1 MSLATYRFRSMGT
14 DVSVVLPS
22 THRREAIRV
31 QRLFVEWD
39 QRLSRFRR
47 DSELSRVNAAAG
59 RDVPVSPATFDV
71 IEQALHAARATD
83 GRFDP
88 LLGARLV
95 ELGYDR
101 TFAALPADRPGQ
113 PLAAWRPSRWR
124 EVRLDRARSAVRVPP
139 GGALD
144 LGGIAKGMAADAAV
158 ADLREAGVPYA
169 LVNAGGDLATHGAP
183 PESGGWAVGIDNV
196 DLAGGAALLARG
208 ALATSSTLGRR
219 WSRGGVAQH
228 HLLDPLSGLPMEGEL
243 VQVTVTA
250 PSCRQAEVAAKVAL
264 LSTVAAATTFV
275 LGHGLTAA
283 LVTRSGAQLRIGQWH

>member
-1 MSLATYRFRSMGT
+1 MSVTTYRFRSMGT
-14 DVSVVLPS
+14 DVSVLLPS
-22 THRREAIRV
+22 THRREAIHV

-47 DSELSRVNAAAG
+47 DSELSRVNAGAG
-59 RDVPVSPATFDV
+59 LDVPVSPATLAV

-95 ELGYDR
+95 ELGYDQ
-101 TFAALPADRPGQ
+101 TFASLPADRPGH
-113 PLAAWRPSRWR
+113 PLMAWRPGLWR
-124 EVRLDRARSAVRVPP
+124 EVRIDPARTTVRVPV

-144 LGGIAKGMAADAAV
+144 VGGIAKGMAADAAV
-158 ADLREAGVPYA
+158 AALHQAGVPYA
-169 LVNAGGDLATHGAP
+169 LVNAGGDLATCGIP
-183 PESGGWAVGIDNV
+183 PESSGWAVGIDNV

-219 WSRGGVAQH
+219 WSRGGVTQH
-228 HLLDPLSGLPMEGEL
+228 HLLDPLTGLPMQGEL

-250 PSCRQAEVAAKVAL
+250 SSCRQAEVAAKVAL
-264 LSTVAAATTFV
+264 LGTVAQATTFV
-275 LGHGLTAA
+275 LRHGLTAA
-283 LVTRSGAQLRIGQWH
+283 LVTRSGEQLRIGQWH